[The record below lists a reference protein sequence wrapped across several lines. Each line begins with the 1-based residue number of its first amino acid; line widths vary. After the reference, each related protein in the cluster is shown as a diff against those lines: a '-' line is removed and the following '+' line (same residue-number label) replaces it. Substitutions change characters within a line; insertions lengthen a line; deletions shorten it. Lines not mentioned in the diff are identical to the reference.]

1 MRAFSMRSGV
11 LPKFGNGSAVIE
23 AGSDGLRGG
32 SGWRAAGLSARCITL
47 FCVATIVRKRKGGR
61 DYFYWAR
68 SARVQGKP
76 RIVEQVYLGTA
87 DALREARER
96 AEPVVTR
103 RRAAGPL
110 VLWAQA
116 ERLGL
121 RELIDA
127 EVATGG
133 LAHSVGTYL
142 QLIVCNRAHAPCAK
156 LRLRE
161 WYEKTALAS
170 VLSVP
175 ARDLDHRRVW
185 DAMDQVPEAAIEA
198 VEQRLCRRLV
208 DAGRLGGD
216 ELLVFDP
223 TNLYTF
229 VASDNARNT
238 IARRGHNKQKR
249 HDLRQVG
256 LALLTTRTHQLPLLH
271 HVYAGDRPDAPTTRE
286 LAERLRRRFD
296 AVLERA
302 ARVTVVYDRGSHS
315 DELLTLFEPGEFHFV
330 CGLQANRY
338 RARLEVPR
346 GELAEL
352 PDLPGFQAKR
362 SEVVIAGRRYTLVC
376 VRSDSFA
383 ARQAHGFRQTLAK
396 AQRELDELKRV
407 TEGGRGRR
415 TRRHL
420 ELIVAGLLKPRH
432 LKRVL
437 SVDVA
442 GPENKPTLAYTLD
455 DDALSELQQRTFGRS
470 LLLTDRHDWS
480 DAEIIAAYHALN
492 RNEAAIR
499 RAKHTDYL
507 AARPIY
513 HWTDQKIRVHLFCCV
528 LALLLTNTIWQQAA
542 DAGTSA
548 SPERLLEA
556 LAELDQIELVYAPA
570 GRGRGR
576 PRIRRHLAEPT
587 QLQLDLLSALNYD
600 PNQVGTTPATA

>member
-1 MRAFSMRSGV
+1 
-11 LPKFGNGSAVIE
+11 
-23 AGSDGLRGG
+23 
-32 SGWRAAGLSARCITL
+32 
-47 FCVATIVRKRKGGR
+47 VATIVRKRKGGR

-68 SARVQGKP
+68 SARVGGKP

-96 AEPVVTR
+96 AEPVATR

-121 RELIDA
+121 RALIDA
-127 EVATGG
+127 EVTTSG
-133 LAHSVGTYL
+133 LAHSVGSYL
-142 QLIVCNRAHAPCAK
+142 QLVVCNRAHAPCAK

-161 WYEKTALAS
+161 WYEQTALQGA
-170 VLSVP
+170 LSVP
-175 ARDLDHRRVW
+175 ARDLDHRRIW
-185 DAMDQVPEAAIEA
+185 DAMDQVSEAQIEA
-198 VEQRLCRRLV
+198 VEQRLCARLV
-208 DAGRLGGD
+208 ETGRLGGSD

-229 VASDNARNT
+229 IASDNTRNT

-271 HVYAGDRPDAPTTRE
+271 HAYAGDRPDAPTTRE
-286 LAERLRRRFD
+286 LADRLRRRFE

-302 ARVTVVYDRGSHS
+302 SRVTVVYDRGAHS
-315 DELLTLFEPGEFHFV
+315 DELLQLFEPGEFHFV

-338 RARLEVPR
+338 RQRLEVAR
-346 GELAEL
+346 GELTEL
-352 PDLPGFQAKR
+352 SELPGFQAKR
-362 SEVVIAGRRYTLVC
+362 SEVTIAGRRYTLLC

-396 AQRELDELKRV
+396 AQRQLDELQRIAA
-407 TEGGRGRR
+407 GGRGRR
-415 TRRHL
+415 TRRQL
-420 ELIVAGLLKPRH
+420 EHVVADLLRPRH

-437 SVDVA
+437 SVAVA
-442 GPENKPTLAYTLD
+442 GSQDKPTLTHTLD
-455 DDALSELQQRTFGRS
+455 HDALHELHERTFGRS
-470 LLLTDRHDWS
+470 LLLTDRHDWT
-480 DAEIIAAYHALN
+480 DTEIIAAYHALN

-499 RAKHTDYL
+499 RAKNTDYL

-528 LALLLTNTIWQQAA
+528 LALLLTNTIWRQAA
-542 DAGTSA
+542 QHAITA

-556 LAELDQIELVYAPA
+556 LADLDQIELVYAPA
-570 GRGRGR
+570 GGGRGR
-576 PRIRRHLAEPT
+576 PRIRRHLAEPS
-587 QLQLDLLSALNYD
+587 QLQLELLAALDYD
-600 PNQVGTTPATA
+600 PSQVGTTPATT

>member
-1 MRAFSMRSGV
+1 MYY
-11 LPKFGNGSAVIE
+11 PY
-23 AGSDGLRGG
+23 
-32 SGWRAAGLSARCITL
+32 
-47 FCVATIVRKRKGGR
+47 CVATIVRKRKGGR

-68 SARVQGKP
+68 SARVGGKP

-96 AEPVVTR
+96 AEPVATR

-127 EVATGG
+127 EVATRA

-156 LRLRE
+156 LGLRE
-161 WYEKTALAS
+161 WYEKSALGSALA
-170 VLSVP
+170 VP

-185 DAMDQVPEAAIEA
+185 DAMDQLSEAQIEAIEQA
-198 VEQRLCRRLV
+198 LCARLV
-208 DAGRLGGD
+208 EAGRLAGD

-229 VASDNARNT
+229 IASDNARST
-238 IARRGHNKQKR
+238 IAQRGHNKQKR

-286 LAERLRRRFD
+286 LAERLRRRFS

-302 ARVTVVYDRGSHS
+302 SRVTLVYDRGAHS
-315 DELLTLFEPGEFHFV
+315 DELLQLFEPGEFHFV

-338 RARLEVPR
+338 RQRLQAPR
-346 GELAEL
+346 GELTEL
-352 PDLPGFQAKR
+352 DDLPGFQAKR
-362 SEVVIAGRRYTLVC
+362 SQVTIAGRRYTLVC

-396 AQRELDELKRV
+396 AQRELDELRRV
-407 TEGGRGRR
+407 ADGGRGRR
-415 TRRHL
+415 TRRQL
-420 ELIVAGLLKPRH
+420 EVIVADLLRPRH

-442 GPENKPTLAYTLD
+442 GTEDKPTLTHTLD
-455 DDALSELQQRTFGRS
+455 HDALNQLHERVFGRS
-470 LLLTDRHDWS
+470 LLLTDRHDWT

-499 RAKHTDYL
+499 RAKNTDYL

-528 LALLLTNTIWQQAA
+528 LALLLTHTIWQHAA
-542 DAGTSA
+542 HAGIAA
-548 SPERLLEA
+548 SPQRLLDT

-570 GRGRGR
+570 GGGRGR

-587 QLQLDLLSALNYD
+587 QLQLDLLAALDYD
-600 PNQVGTTPATA
+600 PGNVGTTPATA

>member
-1 MRAFSMRSGV
+1 M
-11 LPKFGNGSAVIE
+11 
-23 AGSDGLRGG
+23 GG
-32 SGWRAAGLSARCITL
+32 AADVVSAAGRITL
-47 FCVATIVRKRKGGR
+47 IGVATIVRKRKGGR
-61 DYFYWAR
+61 DYFYWVR
-68 SARVQGKP
+68 SARVEGKP

-96 AEPVVTR
+96 SDPVATR

-127 EVATGG
+127 EVTTAG

-142 QLIVCNRAHAPCAK
+142 QLVVCNRAHAPCAK

-161 WYEKTALAS
+161 WYEKTALGS
-170 VLSVP
+170 VLAVP
-175 ARDLDHRRVW
+175 ARDLDHRRIW
-185 DAMDQVPEAAIEA
+185 DAMDQVSEAAIEA
-198 VEQRLCRRLV
+198 VEQRLCARV
-208 DAGRLGGD
+208 VEAGQLAGSD

-229 VASDNARNT
+229 IASDNARNT

-271 HVYAGDRPDAPTTRE
+271 HVYAGNQPDAPTTRE
-286 LAERLRRRFD
+286 LADRLRRRFE

-302 ARVTVVYDRGSHS
+302 SRVTVVYDRGSHS

-338 RARLEVPR
+338 RQRLEVPR
-346 GELAEL
+346 SELAEL
-352 PDLPGFQAKR
+352 PELPGFQAKR
-362 SEVVIAGRRYTLVC
+362 SQVTIAGRRYTLVC

-383 ARQAHGFRQTLAK
+383 ARQAHGFSQTLAK
-396 AQRELDELKRV
+396 AQRELDELQRV
-407 TEGGRGRR
+407 AAGGRGRR
-415 TRRHL
+415 TRRQL
-420 ELIVAGLLKPRH
+420 EHIVADLLRPRH

-437 SVDVA
+437 SVEVA
-442 GPENKPTLAYTLD
+442 GTQDKPTLTATLD
-455 DDALSELQQRTFGRS
+455 RDALHELHERTFGRS

-480 DAEIIAAYHALN
+480 DTEIIAAYHALN

-499 RAKHTDYL
+499 RAKNTDYL

-542 DAGTSA
+542 QHAITA
-548 SPERLLEA
+548 SPERLLDA
-556 LAELDQIELVYAPA
+556 LADLDQIELVYAPA
-570 GRGRGR
+570 GGGRGR
-576 PRIRRHLAEPT
+576 PRIRRHLAEPS
-587 QLQLDLLSALNYD
+587 QLQLDLLAALDYD
-600 PNQVGTTPATA
+600 PSNVGTTPANA

>member
-1 MRAFSMRSGV
+1 VWLPGRLSG
-11 LPKFGNGSAVIE
+11 P
-23 AGSDGLRGG
+23 
-32 SGWRAAGLSARCITL
+32 CITL
-47 FCVATIVRKRKGGR
+47 IGVATIVRKRKGGR

-68 SARVQGKP
+68 SARVAGKP

-87 DALREARER
+87 DALRQARER
-96 AEPVVTR
+96 AEPVATR
-103 RRAAGPL
+103 RRTAGPL

-127 EVATGG
+127 EVTTGAR
-133 LAHSVGTYL
+133 AHSVGTYL

-156 LRLRE
+156 LRLRD
-161 WYEKTALAS
+161 WYAKTALAS

-185 DAMDQVPEAAIEA
+185 DAMDDVPEAAIEA
-198 VEQRLCRRLV
+198 IEQRLCRRLV

-216 ELLVFDP
+216 GLLVFDP

-229 VASDNARNT
+229 VASENARNT

-256 LALLTTRTHQLPLLH
+256 LALLTTRGHQLPLLH

-302 ARVTVVYDRGSHS
+302 SRVTLVYDRGAHS
-315 DELLTLFEPGEFHFV
+315 DELLQLFEPGEFHFV

-338 RARLEVPR
+338 RQRLEVPR
-346 GELAEL
+346 DELQEL

-362 SEVVIAGRRYTLVC
+362 SQVTIAGRRYTLVC

-383 ARQAHGFRQTLAK
+383 ERQAHGFRQTLAK

-407 TEGGRGRR
+407 TDGGHGRR
-415 TRRHL
+415 TRRQL
-420 ELIVAGLLKPRH
+420 ELIVTGLLKPRH

-437 SVDVA
+437 SVTLA
-442 GPENKPTLAYTLD
+442 GPEDKPTLTHTLD
-455 DDALSELQQRTFGRS
+455 HDALNQLHERVFGRS
-470 LLLTDRHDWS
+470 LLLTDHHDWT

-492 RNEAAIR
+492 RNEHAIR
-499 RAKHTDYL
+499 RTKNTDYL

-528 LALLLTNTIWQQAA
+528 LALLLTNTIWQHAA
-542 DAGTSA
+542 DAGTNA

-556 LAELDQIELVYAPA
+556 LADLDQIELVYAPT
-570 GRGRGR
+570 GGGRGR

-587 QLQLDLLSALNYD
+587 QLQLDLLAALDYD
-600 PNQVGTTPATA
+600 PSQIGTTPADT